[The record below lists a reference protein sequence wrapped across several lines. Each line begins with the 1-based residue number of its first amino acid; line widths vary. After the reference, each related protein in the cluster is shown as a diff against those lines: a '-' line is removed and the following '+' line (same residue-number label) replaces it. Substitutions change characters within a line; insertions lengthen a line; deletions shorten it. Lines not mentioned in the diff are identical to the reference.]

1 MIVPA
6 HVIEPHMIVVDFTPE
21 KKADSRQHRPV
32 NFCEGHTF
40 NKEVEYVHCDAL
52 SLGMHLEVGQHAI
65 DEMETLN
72 DHLGLTL
79 L

>member
-6 HVIEPHMIVVDFTPE
+6 HVIEPHMIVVDFTAE

-32 NFCEGHTF
+32 NFGEGHTF

-52 SLGMHLEVGQHAI
+52 SLWMHLEVGQHAI
-65 DEMETLN
+65 DEMETLD